1 MDLGANKTAI
11 DVIEEGAF
19 GGIYF
24 RDIYSGVNRKWYK
37 MSWKEFDLLK
47 DIDQKYYCS
56 NYYDVSVN
64 ENGVKSGTS
73 LKLWDKKG
81 WINKID
87 PYGWFQWHFE
97 RWWKTN

>member
-64 ENGVKSGTS
+64 KYGNECGTS
-73 LKLWDKKG
+73 LRFRK
-81 WINKID
+81 NKD
-87 PYGWFQWHFE
+87 
-97 RWWKTN
+97 